1 MHVICETQFVNI
13 PEGTWQDW
21 WRTQHTDIPV
31 PASIPTKSAQSLP
44 VAHEHQEQ
52 ENALKEEVVQESI
65 C

>member
-52 ENALKEEVVQESI
+52 ENSLKEEVVQESI

>member
-1 MHVICETQFVNI
+1 MWIVKKQIVKI

-21 WRTQHTDIPV
+21 WRTRHTDIPV
-31 PASIPTKSAQSLP
+31 PASIPTKCAENLP

-52 ENALKEEVVQESI
+52 ENALEEKVVQESI